1 MKPKKELYEDLK
13 TCIKLSEFIT
23 ALGNPRRVAI
33 VCFLKSEPKNV
44 SMISETLN
52 IPQSSVSIHLN
63 NLRNMGWVKKERK
76 GREVFYKISD
86 KKIISLLED
95 LSRQFLIIKERR

>member
-1 MKPKKELYEDLK
+1 MKTKKELYEDLK
-13 TCIKLSEFIT
+13 TCIELSEFIT
-23 ALGNPRRVAI
+23 ALGNPKRVAI
-33 VCFLKSEPKNV
+33 VCLLKDGPKNV

-52 IPQSSVSIHLN
+52 IPQSSASIHLN